1 MRRRDFI
8 TLVGGVMAGWPLA
21 ARAQQPERVR
31 RIGVLMG
38 AANDLQGQARARSFE
53 QALDRLGW
61 IIGQNVLIDYRW
73 GARDNPQQAGLYAA
87 QLIALAPDA
96 IVPQGSQNSEA
107 LAKETRSIP
116 IIFVEA
122 SDPMSSGLVSS
133 MSNPNGNLTGFTN
146 FEFSIGSK
154 WLEILREVAPEI
166 RRVLVLEGLDIGNQ
180 GFLRSIQSA
189 APSLSIAPIP
199 EPVHDAQD
207 IEHVITTFVQEP
219 QGGLIV
225 LPGSSRLENRDLI
238 VALAARYHLPAM
250 YSTRPFVAS
259 GGLMSYGTDITEL
272 WRQAASYVDRVLRG
286 EKPGD
291 LPVQVPTK
299 YELAINLK
307 TAKALGLTV
316 PPSLLATADEVI
328 E

>member
-8 TLVGGVMAGWPLA
+8 TLVGGVTAGWPLA
-21 ARAQQPERVR
+21 VRAQQPERVR

-87 QLIALAPDA
+87 ELIALSPDA

-133 MSNPNGNLTGFTN
+133 MSKPNGNLTGFTN

-154 WLEILREVAPEI
+154 WLEMLREVAPEI
-166 RRVLVLEGLDIGNQ
+166 KRVLATG
-180 GFLRSIQSA
+180 RQSLA
-189 APSLSIAPIP
+189 YR
-199 EPVHDAQD
+199 
-207 IEHVITTFVQEP
+207 
-219 QGGLIV
+219 
-225 LPGSSRLENRDLI
+225 LPFSRIIR
-238 VALAARYHLPAM
+238 
-250 YSTRPFVAS
+250 
-259 GGLMSYGTDITEL
+259 
-272 WRQAASYVDRVLRG
+272 
-286 EKPGD
+286 
-291 LPVQVPTK
+291 
-299 YELAINLK
+299 
-307 TAKALGLTV
+307 
-316 PPSLLATADEVI
+316 
-328 E
+328 